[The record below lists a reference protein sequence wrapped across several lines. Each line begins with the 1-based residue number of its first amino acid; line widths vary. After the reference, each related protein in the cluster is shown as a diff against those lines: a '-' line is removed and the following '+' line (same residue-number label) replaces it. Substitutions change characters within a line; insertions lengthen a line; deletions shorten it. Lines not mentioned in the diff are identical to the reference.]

1 MDTSGRLAT
10 ALADRYRIERELG
23 AGGMATVYLAQD
35 HRHDRQVAV
44 KVLRPE
50 LAAVIGA
57 DRFLTEIKTTANLQH
72 PHILPLHDSGVADS
86 FLYYVMPFVE
96 GESLRDRLTREKQ
109 LPIGDALRI
118 ATEVASALDYAH
130 RRGIIHRDIKPEN
143 ILLHDGQALVAD
155 FGIALAA
162 TSAGS
167 RMTETGMSLGTPHYM
182 SPEQAMGER
191 TIDARTDV
199 YALGAVTYEMLVGD
213 PPFTGSTAQAI
224 VAKVLTEKPVPP
236 GRVRD
241 TIPEGLEDAVLTALA
256 KLPADRFATA
266 AAFAAAL
273 ADGGAT
279 RSGPTQRTRHARH
292 EVAGSPRVSAALV
305 GVAAVSVAFA
315 GWGWLRTPDPAFS
328 AGSVA
333 FTIDQTGPLGIIR
346 PGISDAIIPLALSPD
361 GRMLAYVVRPNDV
374 PMIAVRALDQ
384 VQPTVLAGTEDAEG
398 GLTFSP
404 DGRSLAFVQRRALR
418 RIALDGTPPV
428 DIVGDIGQASTEFSI
443 IWLPGDTIYYSREG
457 GRGVSRVAASGVSA
471 PVLIPFPDSGAAF
484 SGIRR
489 LPGTPW
495 LLMSRV
501 DGTRQSVVAVSAET
515 GVFRVLD
522 VDATGAVPTP
532 DGRAILLA
540 KSNRSLTIA
549 PFDPQTLTLTGPEV
563 LLLSGL
569 GGSEVW
575 LSNSVA
581 LSPSGTLAYLARTQR
596 DNRLVEVGRSGAE
609 RPLPGTPES
618 YKDPRWSPDGTRV
631 AFTVSAGE
639 VVGNLFVDDLRAG
652 TRTRLTTQ
660 NQDFYPLWSR
670 DGRELFFASL
680 RSSANR
686 PAAIGTFRTSVDGTS
701 EPVAVQV
708 GEQTI
713 DGHPQ
718 SFTPDGRTL
727 LYRVSR
733 PETGADLY
741 AASMDGAE
749 ELRSLLTGRADELS
763 PEVSPDQRWLAY
775 TSLESGT
782 NEVYVTAW
790 PGLGARRQLSS
801 GGGEEPRWNPRGGE
815 LFYRTGDAFVA
826 VTFEERDGLPAVV
839 RRDTLFRGP
848 YRRNVRWP
856 QYDVSAD
863 GQRFL
868 MVREGAQ
875 KEPVVVVT
883 NWLAGALAKMK
894 SGGGAP

>member
-1 MDTSGRLAT
+1 
-10 ALADRYRIERELG
+10 
-23 AGGMATVYLAQD
+23 V
-35 HRHDRQVAV
+35 
-44 KVLRPE
+44 
-50 LAAVIGA
+50 
-57 DRFLTEIKTTANLQH
+57 
-72 PHILPLHDSGVADS
+72 
-86 FLYYVMPFVE
+86 
-96 GESLRDRLTREKQ
+96 
-109 LPIGDALRI
+109 
-118 ATEVASALDYAH
+118 
-130 RRGIIHRDIKPEN
+130 
-143 ILLHDGQALVAD
+143 
-155 FGIALAA
+155 
-162 TSAGS
+162 
-167 RMTETGMSLGTPHYM
+167 
-182 SPEQAMGER
+182 
-191 TIDARTDV
+191 
-199 YALGAVTYEMLVGD
+199 
-213 PPFTGSTAQAI
+213 
-224 VAKVLTEKPVPP
+224 
-236 GRVRD
+236 
-241 TIPEGLEDAVLTALA
+241 EDAVLTALA

-266 AAFAAAL
+266 AEFAAAL
-273 ADGGAT
+273 ADGEAT
-279 RSGPTQRTRHARH
+279 RFRPRRRTRHARH
-292 EVAGSPRVSAALV
+292 RVAGSPRVAAALA
-305 GVAAVSVAFA
+305 GVAAVSVTLAA
-315 GWGWLRTPDPAFS
+315 WGWLRTPARADG
-328 AGSVA
+328 AGSIA
-333 FTIDQTGPLGIIR
+333 FTIGQTGPLGIIR
-346 PGISDAIIPLALSPD
+346 PAISDVIPLALSPD

-398 GLTFSP
+398 GLAFSP

-428 DIVGDIGQASTEFSI
+428 DIVGDIEQSSSEFSI
-443 IWLPGDTIYYSREG
+443 IWLPGDTIYYSRG
-457 GRGVSRVAASGVSA
+457 VRGVSRVAASGVSA
-471 PVLIPFPDSGAAF
+471 PVLIPFPDSVASF

-501 DGTRQSVVAVSAET
+501 DGTRQSVVAMSTET
-515 GVFRVLD
+515 GASRVLD

-549 PFDPQTLTLTGPEV
+549 PFDLQTLTLTGPEV
-563 LLLSGL
+563 LLLSDL

-596 DNRLVEVGRSGAE
+596 DHRLVEVGRSGAE
-609 RPLPGTPES
+609 RALPGTSES

-639 VVGNLFVDDLRAG
+639 VVGDLFVDDLRAG

-670 DGRELFFASL
+670 DGRELIFASL
-680 RSSANR
+680 RSSALR
-686 PAAIGTFRTSVDGTS
+686 PAAIGTFRTSVDGTG
-701 EPVAVQV
+701 EPVAVRV

-733 PETGADLY
+733 PGTGADLY
-741 AASMDGAE
+741 AASMDGGGE
-749 ELRSLLTGRADELS
+749 VRPLITGRADEFS

-826 VTFEERDGLPAVV
+826 VTLDERDGLPAVV

-848 YRRNVRWP
+848 YRRGMRWP

-868 MVREGAQ
+868 MVREGGQ